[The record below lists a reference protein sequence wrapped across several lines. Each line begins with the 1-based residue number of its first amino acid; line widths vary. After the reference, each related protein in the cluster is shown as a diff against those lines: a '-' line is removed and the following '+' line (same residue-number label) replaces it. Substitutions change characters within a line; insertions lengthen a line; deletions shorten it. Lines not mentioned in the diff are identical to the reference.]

1 MFTIHR
7 LQGCQKDID
16 VWQKILQLRNLVLT
30 PADDVTSWIK
40 LANLCRKSE
49 RISLAEKTLNSLLEE
64 HGIDVDKVGT
74 RWQVDYHSFI
84 SAGPVKSSTRRCVC
98 PPESHVG

>member
-1 MFTIHR
+1 

-49 RISLAEKTLNSLLEE
+49 RISLAEKTLNALLEE
-64 HGIDVDKVGT
+64 HGIEVDKVGT
-74 RWQVDYHSFI
+74 R
-84 SAGPVKSSTRRCVC
+84 
-98 PPESHVG
+98 